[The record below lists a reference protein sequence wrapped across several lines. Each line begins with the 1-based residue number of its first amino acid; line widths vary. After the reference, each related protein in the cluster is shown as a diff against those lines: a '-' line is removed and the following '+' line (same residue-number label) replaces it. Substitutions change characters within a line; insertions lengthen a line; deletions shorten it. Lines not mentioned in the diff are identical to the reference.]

1 MKIDKSPG
9 GDNIHPKLL
18 FELRVVLAEPIAKLF
33 NKSLSTGEVPTDWK
47 DATITA
53 LFKKGNRSEPGNY
66 RPVSL
71 TSILC
76 KILESIIKD
85 KIVDHLQVFNLINE
99 SQHGFMKG
107 RSCLTNLLEYL
118 ETVTK
123 LLDEGV
129 PVDVIYL
136 DFAKAFDKVPHA
148 RLLKKLKGA
157 WNRGGLHKMD
167 KELARRKKTKSEYQW

>member
-1 MKIDKSPG
+1 M
-9 GDNIHPKLL
+9 
-18 FELRVVLAEPIAKLF
+18 
-33 NKSLSTGEVPTDWK
+33 
-47 DATITA
+47 
-53 LFKKGNRSEPGNY
+53 
-66 RPVSL
+66 
-71 TSILC
+71 
-76 KILESIIKD
+76 ESIIKD
-85 KIVDHLQVFNLINE
+85 KIVEHLQVFNLIND

-148 RLLKKLKGA
+148 RLLK
-157 WNRGGLHKMD
+157 N
-167 KELARRKKTKSEYQW
+167 